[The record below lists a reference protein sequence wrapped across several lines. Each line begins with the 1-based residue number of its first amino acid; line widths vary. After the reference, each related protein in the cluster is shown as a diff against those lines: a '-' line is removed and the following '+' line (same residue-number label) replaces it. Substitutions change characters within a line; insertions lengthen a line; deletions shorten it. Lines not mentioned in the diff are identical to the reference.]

1 MVVYLQRFDFD
12 TNDYCADI
20 MTEYKDFAVWLI
32 PVMLGVIAYIVQ
44 LGIKHVEESIKKQAD
59 KQDQFN
65 ESISELNMAIKLL
78 ARESSSRCELHEE
91 RFGRI
96 YGSIAT
102 LDNTIE
108 KHADLLQS
116 HEIRLTKLEQ
126 YEE

>member
-1 MVVYLQRFDFD
+1 
-12 TNDYCADI
+12 

-32 PVMLGVIAYIVQ
+32 PIMLGIIAYLVK
-44 LGIKHVEESIKKQAD
+44 LGIKHVEESIKKQSD

-78 ARESSSRCELHEE
+78 ARESSSRYELHEE

-96 YGSIAT
+96 YGSIDT

-116 HEIRLTKLEQ
+116 HEIRLTKLEN